1 MLYHTKVYIV
11 FTLLQLAEF
20 LVLCILITVLLSVYF
35 CLFWCI
41 GKYFSV
47 MGFRAQTFHLN
58 TYLLYTTHCLV
69 MGSMLVE
76 REISKKRDIMSMS
89 MYTHRHA
96 HRSPHRHT
104 HKHTLYNE
112 FLLQSVH
119 VAKLARQK
127 CSVSAPSVLLHIVAS
142 GVKPQ

>member
-1 MLYHTKVYIV
+1 
-11 FTLLQLAEF
+11 
-20 LVLCILITVLLSVYF
+20 
-35 CLFWCI
+35 
-41 GKYFSV
+41 

-69 MGSMLVE
+69 MASMLVE
-76 REISKKRDIMSMS
+76 REISKKRDIMSM
-89 MYTHRHA
+89 YTHRH
-96 HRSPHRHT
+96 T
-104 HKHTLYNE
+104 HTLYNE